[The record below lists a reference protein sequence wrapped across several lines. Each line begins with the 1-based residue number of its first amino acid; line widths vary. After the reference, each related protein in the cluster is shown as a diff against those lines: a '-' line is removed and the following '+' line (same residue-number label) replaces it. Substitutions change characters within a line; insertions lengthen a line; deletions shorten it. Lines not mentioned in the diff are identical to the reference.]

1 LKNIS
6 NFAILSLK
14 VFDLSNWRG
23 NFNIKI
29 KEGAILNNNSK
40 NIVWIDFDSLENFM
54 VDVFKGIGVP
64 EEDARICAEV
74 LITADKRGIDSHGIG
89 RLKPIYYDRIKA
101 GIQSPKTNIEIIKD
115 GPTTAVIDGH
125 NGMGQVI
132 AKKSMALAIEKAKKM
147 GLGMVAVRNSTHY
160 GIAGYYTLMAIE
172 EGMIGITGTNA
183 RPSIAPT
190 FGIENMLGTNPLT
203 FGMPSDEEFPFV
215 LDCATSI
222 TQRGKIEFY
231 DRAEKEIPPGWVIGE
246 DGKTRTDTHQIL
258 KDLKTGKAALAP
270 LGGIGEETAG
280 YKGYGYSAV
289 VEILSAALQNGKFLK
304 MLSGVE
310 DGKPV
315 PINLGHFFIAIN
327 ISSFIDLKSFKKIS
341 GNILRS
347 LRSSKKAPG
356 AERIYTAGEKEY
368 LAWLERKDK
377 GAPINK
383 NLQQQIITL
392 KEELGLTEYKFPFE
406 K

>member
-1 LKNIS
+1 MVLLENS
-6 NFAILSLK
+6 EK
-14 VFDLSNWRG
+14 V
-23 NFNIKI
+23 
-29 KEGAILNNNSK
+29 
-40 NIVWIDFDSLENFM
+40 VWVDFDTLENFM
-54 VDVFKGIGVP
+54 VDVFKGVGVP
-64 EEDARICAEV
+64 EGDAKICADV

-115 GPTTAVIDGH
+115 GPTTAVVDGH

-160 GIAGYYTLMAIE
+160 GIAGYYILMAIKA
-172 EGMIGITGTNA
+172 GMIGITGTNA

-190 FGIENMLGTNPLT
+190 FGVENMLGTNPLAY
-203 FGMPSDEEFPFV
+203 GAPSDEEFPFV

-222 TQRGKIEFY
+222 TQRGKIEVY
-231 DRAEKEIPPGWVIGE
+231 DRAGKDIPPGWVIGE

-258 KDLKTGKAALAP
+258 QDLKTGKAALTP

-280 YKGYGYSAV
+280 YKGYGYATV
-289 VEILSAALQNGKFLK
+289 VEILSAALQNGKYLK
-304 MLSGVE
+304 MLSGIQ
-310 DGKPV
+310 DGKSV

-327 ISSFIDLKSFKKIS
+327 ISSFTDLESFKKIT
-341 GNILRS
+341 GDILRN
-347 LRSSKKAPG
+347 LRASKKAPG

-368 LAWLERKDK
+368 LSWLERKDK
-377 GAPINK
+377 GAPINQ
-383 NLQQQIITL
+383 NLQQQIINL
-392 KEELGLTEYKFPFE
+392 KEELGLTQYKFPFE
-406 K
+406 R

>member
-1 LKNIS
+1 MKNIS
-6 NFAILSLK
+6 NFVILNLK
-14 VFDLSNWRG
+14 VPDLSNLHK
-23 NFNIKI
+23 NLDIKM
-29 KEGAILNNNSK
+29 KEGVILYNNSK
-40 NIVWIDFDSLENFM
+40 DIVWVDFDSLENFM

-64 EEDARICAEV
+64 EEDARICADV
-74 LITADKRGIDSHGIG
+74 LITSDKRGIDSHGIG

-101 GIQSPKTNIEIIKD
+101 GTQSPKTDMEIVKD
-115 GPTTAVIDGH
+115 GPTTVVIDGH

-132 AKKSMALAIEKAKKM
+132 AKRSMALAIEKAKKM

-160 GIAGYYTLMAIE
+160 GIAGYYVLMAIE
-172 EGMIGITGTNA
+172 AGMIGISGTNA

-190 FGIENMLGTNPLT
+190 FGVENMLGTNPLT
-203 FGMPSDEEFPFV
+203 FGMPSDEKFPFV

-246 DGKTRTDTHQIL
+246 GGKTRTDTHQIL
-258 KDLKTGKAALAP
+258 QDLKTGKAALAP

-280 YKGYGYSAV
+280 YKGYGYSVV

-310 DGKPV
+310 DGKSV

-327 ISSFIDLKSFKKIS
+327 ISSFIDLKLFKKIN
-341 GNILRS
+341 GDILRS
-347 LRSSKKAPG
+347 LRSSKKTPEV
-356 AERIYTAGEKEY
+356 ERIYTAGEKEY

-377 GAPINK
+377 GAPINQ
-383 NLQQQIITL
+383 NLQQQIIAL
-392 KEELGLTEYKFPFE
+392 KEELGLTQYKFPFE